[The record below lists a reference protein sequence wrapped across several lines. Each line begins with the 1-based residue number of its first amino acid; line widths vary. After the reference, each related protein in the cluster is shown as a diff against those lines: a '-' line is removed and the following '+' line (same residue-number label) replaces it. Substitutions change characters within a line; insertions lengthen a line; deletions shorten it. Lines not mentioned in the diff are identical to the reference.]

1 MQTVP
6 SSFRATLPTR
16 RMRVW
21 QLLAAV
27 LIIVMH
33 LGPGRTQGTDA
44 PDLHTA
50 PAILLL
56 IEDRGC
62 PYCAR
67 WDRDVLPGYLNSD
80 EGQFA
85 PLVRRFRGSPDV
97 AFIANVVYSPT
108 FVVLAN
114 GREVGRIVGYQGPD
128 FFWGDLN
135 PLLARAG
142 FKRAP
147 APK

>member
-1 MQTVP
+1 M
-6 SSFRATLPTR
+6 R
-16 RMRVW
+16 RW
-21 QLLAAV
+21 PLLATV
-27 LIIVMH
+27 LMIAMNLVSERA
-33 LGPGRTQGTDA
+33 PGADA
-44 PDLHTA
+44 LDLHTA
-50 PAILLL
+50 SAVLLL

-67 WDRDVLPGYLNSD
+67 WDRDVRQGYLNSE
-80 EGQFA
+80 EGRFA

-97 AFIANVVYSPT
+97 AFVANVIYSPT

-142 FKRAP
+142 FKPAP

>member
-1 MQTVP
+1 M
-6 SSFRATLPTR
+6 R
-16 RMRVW
+16 RW
-21 QLLAAV
+21 PLLAAV
-27 LIIVMH
+27 LMIAMNLVS
-33 LGPGRTQGTDA
+33 GRAPGADA

-50 PAILLL
+50 PAVLLL

-67 WDRDVLPGYLNSD
+67 WDRDVRQGYLNSE
-80 EGQFA
+80 EGRFA

-97 AFIANVVYSPT
+97 AFVANVIYSPT

-142 FKRAP
+142 FKRAT
-147 APK
+147 APQ